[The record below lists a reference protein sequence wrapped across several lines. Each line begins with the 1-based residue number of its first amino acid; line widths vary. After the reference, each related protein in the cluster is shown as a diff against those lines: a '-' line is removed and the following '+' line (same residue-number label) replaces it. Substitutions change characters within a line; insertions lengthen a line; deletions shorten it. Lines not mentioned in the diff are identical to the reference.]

1 MSDELVGLLLMQLA
15 NKAGGV
21 LFVILVSGQ
30 IAVLAGACYGL
41 DEENL

>member
-1 MSDELVGLLLMQLA
+1 MRFA
-15 NKAGGV
+15 NEAGGV
-21 LFVILVSGQ
+21 LMGILVSGQ